1 MVDNEDL
8 KDDMIE
14 GFEDLFS
21 HTKMEIMSN
30 NADIKGNHQLFGQVQ
45 GFFMAMKM
53 VVPLDMEEI
62 QYVENRLHSLEQQIA

>member
-1 MVDNEDL
+1 MVDKE
-8 KDDMIE
+8 DMIE

-21 HTKMEIMSN
+21 NTKMEIMTNS
-30 NADIKGNHQLFGQVQ
+30 ADIKGNRQLLGQVQ

-62 QYVENRLHSLEQQIA
+62 QYVEHRLRSLEERIP